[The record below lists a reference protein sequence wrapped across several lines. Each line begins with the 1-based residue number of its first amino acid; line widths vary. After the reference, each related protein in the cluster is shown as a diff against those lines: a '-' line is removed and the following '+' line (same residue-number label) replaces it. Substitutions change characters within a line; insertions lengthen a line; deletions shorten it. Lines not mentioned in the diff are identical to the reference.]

1 MNQQL
6 LIYFRVYYTRLA
18 GSSLS
23 LRNIITFQIPDCL
36 SEGASLL
43 HEMHN
48 IDHPKMKTDLSTEQ
62 LLKVIFEY
70 AAKIANERNLDNVL
84 MLMAD
89 MGKEIVVSDRC
100 TVWLVEG
107 DTIRTRVAHGV
118 PELKIPYGAGLVGR
132 AIAEGKPI
140 FIDDAYTNVEYQ
152 DVLLNGA
159 LKTDQHTGYRTKAL
173 LVIPFRNNEGEVMGA
188 YQAVNKMTA
197 EAVFSHRDVDNLTL
211 AASYSGKS
219 IESAMLAQEIEAT
232 QKEIIF
238 TMGEI
243 GESRSK
249 ETGNHVKRVAE
260 YSYLIALGMG
270 LSQDEAELLK
280 MASPMHDIGKVAIP
294 DSVLKKPGKLTDEE
308 FDIMKSHTV
317 IGYNLLKN
325 SRRTLLKTAATV
337 AYEHHEKWNGRG
349 YPQGLKGEQIHLY
362 GRITAIADVF
372 DALGSDRVYKKAWEL
387 DRILNLFKEE
397 RGEHFDPRV
406 VDAFMNKLPE
416 IIRVRDEYK
425 DILEEE
431 AH

>member
-1 MNQQL
+1 
-6 LIYFRVYYTRLA
+6 VT
-18 GSSLS
+18 SV
-23 LRNIITFQIPDCL
+23 
-36 SEGASLL
+36 
-43 HEMHN
+43 HETHEFEQPR
-48 IDHPKMKTDLSTEQ
+48 IKADLTSEQ

-89 MGKEIVVSDRC
+89 MGKQIVVSDRC
-100 TVWLVEG
+100 TVWLVDG
-107 DTIRTRVAHGV
+107 DMIRTRVAHGV
-118 PELKIPYGAGLVGR
+118 PELKIPYGAGLVGH

-140 FIDDAYTNVEYQ
+140 FIDDAYTNIQYKG
-152 DVLLNGA
+152 VLENGA

-173 LVIPFRNNEGEVMGA
+173 MVIPFRNNEGEIMGA
-188 YQAVNKMTA
+188 YQAVNKMT
-197 EAVFSHRDVDNLTL
+197 EDGVFSHRDLDNLTL

-219 IESAMLAQEIEAT
+219 IESAMLAQEIEET

-270 LSQDEAELLK
+270 IAQEEAELLK

-308 FDIMKSHTV
+308 FDIMKTHTV

-325 SRRTLLKTAATV
+325 SKRTLLRTAATV

-349 YPQGLKGEQIHLY
+349 YPLGLKGEEIHVY

-397 RGEHFDPRV
+397 RGQHFDPKV
-406 VDAFMNKLPE
+406 VDAFMEKLPD
-416 IIRVRDEYK
+416 ILKVRDAYK

-431 AH
+431 TH